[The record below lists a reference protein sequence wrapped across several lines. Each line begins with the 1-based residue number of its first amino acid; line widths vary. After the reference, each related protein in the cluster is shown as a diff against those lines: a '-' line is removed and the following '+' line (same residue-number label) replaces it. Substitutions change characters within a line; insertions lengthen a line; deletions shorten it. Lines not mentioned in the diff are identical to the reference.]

1 MYVAATSRCFGDV
14 DFLDACR
21 LLADYEYT
29 RIELWMDEEGE
40 HLKPSEAA
48 SDPDTFASKFRNHSR
63 LTPVAINFEG
73 PVELVVFEGIVKL
86 AKLLRVTQIT
96 VPSAPLGT
104 PFNAEIDRLQD
115 MLALT
120 NQNGLR
126 LAIRTRTGHLTEDAH
141 TAVELCQAVHGLGL
155 SLDPSY
161 YICGPNQGAS
171 YDQVYP
177 YVYHVYLRDTTPAQ
191 IQVPVG
197 LGEVDYSR
205 LISQLRRE
213 DYQRV
218 LAVDFFPDQFGDLD
232 RSLELRK
239 LRMLLESLLM

>member
-14 DFLDACR
+14 GFLDACS

-29 RIELWMDEEGE
+29 RVELWMDEEGE
-40 HLKPSEAA
+40 HLKPSEVAA
-48 SDPDTFASKFRNHSR
+48 DPDTFVSRFHNHSR

-73 PVELVVFEGIVKL
+73 PVELAVFEGIAKL
-86 AKLLRVTQIT
+86 AKLFKVTQIT

-104 PFNAEIDRLQD
+104 PFNAEIERLQD

-120 NQNGLR
+120 NQSGLR

-141 TAVELCQAVHGLGL
+141 TAVELCQAVQGLGL

-171 YDQVYP
+171 YDQVFP
-177 YVYHVYLRDTTPAQ
+177 YVYHVYLRDTSREQ
-191 IQVPVG
+191 VQVPVG
-197 LGEVDYSR
+197 LGDVDYSR
-205 LISQLRRE
+205 LISQLRLE

-218 LAVDFFPDQFGDLD
+218 LAVDFFPELFGDLD
-232 RSLELRK
+232 RALELRK
-239 LRMLLESLLM
+239 IRMLLESLLL